1 MVVKI
6 QLLDDIKSVEDPH
19 LAIHLVD
26 NASCYEH
33 YSEYYWDFV
42 PTMTIVWYNKSLVTY
57 PKG

>member
-26 NASCYEH
+26 NAACYEH
-33 YSEYYWDFV
+33 YPEHYWAFV
-42 PTMTIVWYNKSLVTY
+42 PTMMIVCYNIT
-57 PKG
+57 KG